1 MAVVDGTGICVYP
14 LFLKMLSTVNCFIFK
29 ERDLKHTLRF
39 PQFHLINILLQFVK
53 TSRSL
58 RKPQLLEAAI
68 LTVPFRG
75 NLMVIL
81 FWLES
86 TVMDQEGIL
95 LLFWL
100 FFFCCSIITC
110 YSQDISHSRQQ
121 WSQRINGIGFSQLFP
136 LKLFFLTEKE

>member
-1 MAVVDGTGICVYP
+1 MKWCKSKLVVAVVVGRGIYFYTF
-14 LFLKMLSTVNCFIFK
+14 FLKMPCTVNCFIFK

-75 NLMVIL
+75 NLNGNSVLDGVNSHGPGRYSSAFLTI
-81 FWLES
+81 F
-86 TVMDQEGIL
+86 L
-95 LLFWL
+95 LL
-100 FFFCCSIITC
+100 
-110 YSQDISHSRQQ
+110 
-121 WSQRINGIGFSQLFP
+121 
-136 LKLFFLTEKE
+136 